1 MLKTRR
7 FLVLLLVAVLVFTQL
22 PAKVLAADE
31 GVDNEDITS
40 GTTQEGITSDTP
52 QSNNTTMST
61 PTGTVTALDALPN
74 EIRWQNTGALII
86 PETVSSTVDGEVQ
99 QIPVAWEADHEL
111 KTQGCSRLIAED
123 TTLSRNILIF

>member
-1 MLKTRR
+1 MLKNSKKHRKQSTE
-7 FLVLLLVAVLVFTQL
+7 LLYLKNTFH
-22 PAKVLAADE
+22 KM
-31 GVDNEDITS
+31 GVY
-40 GTTQEGITSDTP
+40 
-52 QSNNTTMST
+52 NTTMST